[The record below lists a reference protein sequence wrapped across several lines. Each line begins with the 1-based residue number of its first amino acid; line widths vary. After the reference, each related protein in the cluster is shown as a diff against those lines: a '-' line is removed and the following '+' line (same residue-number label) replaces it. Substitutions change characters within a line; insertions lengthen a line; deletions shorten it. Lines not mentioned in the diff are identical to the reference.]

1 MLATFVQK
9 VGIPSLIASLLMV
22 ATIAP
27 TLSAVDVTD
36 TGGQDESNKVL
47 AENQGN
53 DDFATIVGRV
63 ISLFLFVLGIG
74 AVFMIIFGGFRY
86 VTSNGDSGKLEGA
99 KNTILYSVVGLVV
112 AIFAYA
118 LVNFTLGLF

>member
-1 MLATFVQK
+1 MLATFVK
-9 VGIPSLIASLLMV
+9 KIGILSLIASLLMV
-22 ATIAP
+22 VAVAP
-27 TLSAVDVTD
+27 TLSAIDITE
-36 TGGQDESNKVL
+36 GSQDESNKVL
-47 AENQGN
+47 ADNQDN
-53 DDFATIVGRV
+53 DDFATIVGNV
-63 ISLFLFVLGIG
+63 IALFLFVLGIA

-86 VTSNGDSGKLEGA
+86 VTSNGDSGKLESA

>member
-1 MLATFVQK
+1 MLATFVK
-9 VGIPSLIASLLMV
+9 KIGILSLIASLLMV
-22 ATIAP
+22 VAVAP
-27 TLSAVDVTD
+27 TLSAIDITE
-36 TGGQDESNKVL
+36 GSQDESNKVL
-47 AENQGN
+47 ADNQDN
-53 DDFATIVGRV
+53 DDFATIVGNV
-63 ISLFLFVLGIG
+63 IALFLFVLGIA

-99 KNTILYSVVGLVV
+99 KNTILYSVIGLVV

>member
-1 MLATFVQK
+1 MLAAFVK
-9 VGIPSLIASLLMV
+9 VGIFSLIASLLMV
-22 ATIAP
+22 VTVAP
-27 TLSAVDVTD
+27 TLSAVDVTEQG
-36 TGGQDESNKVL
+36 TQDESNKVL

-74 AVFMIIFGGFRY
+74 AVFMIILGGFRY

-118 LVNFTLGLF
+118 LVNFVLGLF

>member
-1 MLATFVQK
+1 MLAAFVK
-9 VGIPSLIASLLMV
+9 VGIFSLIASLLMV
-22 ATIAP
+22 VTVAP
-27 TLSAVDVTD
+27 TLSAVDVTEQG
-36 TGGQDESNKVL
+36 TQDESNKVL

-63 ISLFLFVLGIG
+63 ISLLLFVLGIG

-86 VTSNGDSGKLEGA
+86 VTSNGDSGKLESA

>member
-1 MLATFVQK
+1 MLSTFVQK
-9 VGIPSLIASLLMV
+9 IGIPSLIASLLMAIAV
-22 ATIAP
+22 APA
-27 TLSAVDVTD
+27 LSAIDVTD

-47 AENQGN
+47 AENQDN
-53 DDFATIVGRV
+53 DDFATIVGSV
-63 ISLFLFVLGIG
+63 ISLLLFVLGIA
-74 AVFMIIFGGFRY
+74 AVFMIILGGFRY
-86 VTSNGDSGKLEGA
+86 VTSNGDSGKLESA

>member
-1 MLATFVQK
+1 MLATFVK
-9 VGIPSLIASLLMV
+9 VGIFSLIASLLMV
-22 ATIAP
+22 VTVAP
-27 TLSAVDVTD
+27 TLSAVDVTEQG
-36 TGGQDESNKVL
+36 TQDESNKVL

-118 LVNFTLGLF
+118 LVNFVLGLF

>member
-1 MLATFVQK
+1 MLATFVK
-9 VGIPSLIASLLMV
+9 KIGILSLIASLLMV
-22 ATIAP
+22 VAVAP
-27 TLSAVDVTD
+27 TLSAIDITE
-36 TGGQDESNKVL
+36 GSQDESNKVL
-47 AENQGN
+47 ADNQDN
-53 DDFATIVGRV
+53 DDFATIVGNV
-63 ISLFLFVLGIG
+63 IALFLFVLGIA